1 MQTKAVPSVHPGLF
15 PIRELLE
22 DSKFELASKQLIGF
36 LRNNPDHPQGL
47 AMLGEAAA
55 KLGALGQA
63 EHFLRKAINA
73 GARDYET
80 RRQLASVF
88 NQQAKPDAARE
99 MFETLSREKP
109 DPNTELILAAI
120 YEKTGRSEKAREMY
134 CAISE
139 AHPGHLLAWVAFG
152 HSLRA
157 KGQVDDAVA
166 AYRRAILI
174 DDGFGDAWWGL
185 ASIKSPILTD
195 EDVKTM
201 QASLAIAVDER
212 NSAPLHFALGRAFHD
227 RKDFDEAFEHYQA
240 GNQIRAE
247 SLNYDPEELTQEV
260 DEIISSVDAD
270 YIARL
275 PQRAVGDAVPVFI
288 VSMPRSG
295 STLLEQMLGSHLQIE
310 PAGEL
315 PYIPAMLRSFMEMAT
330 RRSKV
335 TVTQAIH
342 EMSTDLAEALGRDYM
357 ARAEVHLTERTP
369 FFIDKMPPNWSN
381 VLFIRK
387 ILPQAKFIS
396 IRRDAMD
403 CCFSNFTQ
411 SFTSAHA
418 SSFTL
423 EHVGRSYVENVRLMD
438 HFSRRCPG
446 LVHPIDYPALVEN
459 AQGQL
464 EPTLEYLGLEWESDL
479 LEFHRLKRTV
489 RTPSSEQVRR
499 PLNRDGMEVW
509 RPYSHHLEPLLKVLG
524 RLAEV

>member
-1 MQTKAVPSVHPGLF
+1 MHAGVFPSVHPGLF
-15 PIRELLE
+15 PIKELME
-22 DSKFELASKQLIGF
+22 SEKFELASQQLIGF
-36 LRNNPDHPQGL
+36 LRNNPGHPQGL

-55 KLGALGQA
+55 MLGALGQA
-63 EHFLRKAINA
+63 EHFLRTAINA
-73 GARDYET
+73 GARDFET
-80 RRQLASVF
+80 RRQLASVL
-88 NQQAKPDAARE
+88 NQQAKPESARE
-99 MFETLSREKP
+99 MFEALNRERP
-109 DPNTELILAAI
+109 DANTDLILASI
-120 YEKTGRSEKAREMY
+120 YEKTGRGDKAREMY
-134 CAISE
+134 RAISE
-139 AHPGHLLAWVAFG
+139 AHPNNLLAWVAFG

-157 KGQVDDAVA
+157 DGQVHDAVA
-166 AYRRAILI
+166 AYRRAIQI

-195 EDVKTM
+195 EDIGVM
-201 QASLAIAVDER
+201 QAALAIAVDER
-212 NSAPLHFALGRAFHD
+212 NSAPLHFALARAFHD
-227 RKDFDEAFEHYQA
+227 RKSFDEAFEHYRQ

-247 SLNYDPEELTQEV
+247 SLKYDPAELTREV

-270 YIARL
+270 YIAQL
-275 PQRAVGDAVPVFI
+275 PQNPVGDAVPVFI

-295 STLLEQMLGSHLQIE
+295 STLLEQMLGSHSQIE
-310 PAGEL
+310 PVGEL

-335 TVTQAIH
+335 SVTQAIH
-342 EMSTDLAEALGRDYM
+342 EMPSDLAEVLGKDYM
-357 ARAEVHLTERTP
+357 TRAGVHLQERTR

-387 ILPQAKFIS
+387 ILPQARFIS

-423 EHVGRSYVENVRLMD
+423 EHVGWSYVENVRLMG
-438 HFSRRCPG
+438 HFARRCPG
-446 LVHPIDYPALVEN
+446 LVHPIEYASLVDDP
-459 AQGQL
+459 QGQL
-464 EPTLEYLGLEWESDL
+464 GPTLEYLGLEWESEL
-479 LEFHRLKRTV
+479 LEFHQLKRTV

-509 RPYSHHLEPLLKVLG
+509 RPYSQHLEPLRKVLG
-524 RLAEV
+524 TLAEA

>member
-1 MQTKAVPSVHPGLF
+1 MNTKTIPSLHPGLF
-15 PIRELLE
+15 HIRELLE
-22 DSKFELASKQLIGF
+22 DSKFELASQQLIGF
-36 LRNNPDHPQGL
+36 LRNNPGHPQGL

-73 GARDYET
+73 GVRDHET

-88 NQQAKPDAARE
+88 NQQAKPEAARE
-99 MFETLSREKP
+99 MFEALNREKP
-109 DPNTELILAAI
+109 DPNTLLILAAI
-120 YEKTGRSEKAREMY
+120 YEKTGRGEKAGEMY
-134 CAISE
+134 RAISQ
-139 AHPGHLLAWVAFG
+139 AHPEHLLAWVAFG

-157 KGQVDDAVA
+157 NGQVDDAVA
-166 AYRRAILI
+166 AYRQAIRI

-201 QASLAIAVDER
+201 QAALAIAVDER
-212 NSAPLHFALGRAFHD
+212 NSAPLHFALARAFHD
-227 RKDFDEAFEHYQA
+227 RRDFGEAFEHYRA

-275 PQRAVGDAVPVFI
+275 PQKAVGDAVPVFI

-295 STLLEQMLGSHLQIE
+295 STLLEQMLGSHSQIE

-330 RRSKV
+330 RRNKV

-342 EMSTDLAEALGRDYM
+342 GMSTDLAEALGKDYM
-357 ARAEVHLTERTP
+357 TRAAVHLAERTP

-387 ILPQAKFIS
+387 ILPQARFIS

-438 HFSRRCPG
+438 HFANRCPG
-446 LVHPIDYPALVEN
+446 LVHPIDYAALVEDP
-459 AQGQL
+459 QGQL
-464 EPTLEYLGLEWESDL
+464 GPTLEYLGLEWENDL

-509 RPYSHHLEPLLKVLG
+509 RPYSHHLEPLRKVLG
-524 RLAEV
+524 SLAET